1 MATRLYV
8 WNLPYFA
15 TVGELEELFKQAG
28 EVESARVVTDRETG
42 RPRGFGFVEMGSDE
56 ATENA
61 IRMFDGYTMDGR
73 QIKVNPAMER
83 EAVSY
88 THLTLP
94 TIYSV

>member
-8 WNLPYFA
+8 GNLPYSA
-15 TVGELEELFKQAG
+15 TEGELEELFKQAG

-61 IRMFDGYTMDGR
+61 VRMFDGYTMDGR

-83 EAVSY
+83 EGRGPAGRGDGGAGR
-88 THLTLP
+88 
-94 TIYSV
+94 